1 MKVLVCGAGQVGF
14 NIARQLAAE
23 QNDVTVVDMSSE
35 LIARVN
41 ESLDVQAM
49 IGHASHPDVLERA
62 GAPDADMI
70 IAVTFADEINMVA
83 CQVAHSIFN
92 VPTKIARI
100 SAQNYLQPIWQDLF
114 SRDHMPIDVII
125 SPEMEVANAVMRR
138 LEIPGASDV
147 YSFADGLVRVI
158 SVFVDEKCPI
168 IDTPL
173 RQLTEL
179 FPDLH
184 IRVMGIIRGEHSFV
198 PNPNQEMQAGDEVY
212 FAVDSKHVGRAM
224 ASFGHEEHE
233 ARSIVIVGAGNI
245 GVLLAKQLESEH
257 PNVRVKLIEVDM
269 ERAELV
275 ADQLDNAIVLH
286 GDSLDR
292 EILDEANIRN
302 TETIIAVTDDDQ
314 VNILA
319 SLIAKR
325 EGCQSA
331 VALVNNISY
340 SPLIHSLGVDV
351 VVSPRA
357 STVST
362 ILQHVRRG
370 RIRSLYS
377 VGDGL
382 AEVIEGEVLQTS
394 RLAGTALRDS
404 RVPNVIIG
412 ALVRDGDVVIP
423 KGDTVIETNDKV
435 VLFALKDAVKKVER
449 LFSVRP
455 DFF

>member
-1 MKVLVCGAGQVGF
+1 MLEDQGF
-14 NIARQLAAE
+14 FREGVHLLQKPL
-23 QNDVTVVDMSSE
+23 S
-35 LIARVN
+35 
-41 ESLDVQAM
+41 
-49 IGHASHPDVLERA
+49 GDVLGR
-62 GAPDADMI
+62 
-70 IAVTFADEINMVA
+70 
-83 CQVAHSIFN
+83 
-92 VPTKIARI
+92 KI
-100 SAQNYLQPIWQDLF
+100 
-114 SRDHMPIDVII
+114 
-125 SPEMEVANAVMRR
+125 
-138 LEIPGASDV
+138 
-147 YSFADGLVRVI
+147 
-158 SVFVDEKCPI
+158 
-168 IDTPL
+168 
-173 RQLTEL
+173 
-179 FPDLH
+179 
-184 IRVMGIIRGEHSFV
+184 
-198 PNPNQEMQAGDEVY
+198 
-212 FAVDSKHVGRAM
+212 
-224 ASFGHEEHE
+224 
-233 ARSIVIVGAGNI
+233 
-245 GVLLAKQLESEH
+245 
-257 PNVRVKLIEVDM
+257 
-269 ERAELV
+269 
-275 ADQLDNAIVLH
+275 
-286 GDSLDR
+286 R

-302 TETIIAVTDDDQ
+302 TEAIIAVTNDDQ

-377 VGDGL
+377 VGDGV

-404 RVPNVIIG
+404 RVQNVIVG
-412 ALVRDGDVVIP
+412 ALVRGGQVIIP

-449 LFSVRP
+449 LFSVQP

>member
-1 MKVLVCGAGQVGF
+1 MF
-14 NIARQLAAE
+14 PFAE
-23 QNDVTVVDMSSE
+23 
-35 LIARVN
+35 
-41 ESLDVQAM
+41 
-49 IGHASHPDVLERA
+49 
-62 GAPDADMI
+62 
-70 IAVTFADEINMVA
+70 
-83 CQVAHSIFN
+83 
-92 VPTKIARI
+92 
-100 SAQNYLQPIWQDLF
+100 
-114 SRDHMPIDVII
+114 
-125 SPEMEVANAVMRR
+125 
-138 LEIPGASDV
+138 
-147 YSFADGLVRVI
+147 GLVRVI
-158 SVFVDEKCPI
+158 SVFIEDHCPI

-184 IRVMGIIRGEHSFV
+184 IRVMGIIRGDRTFV
-198 PNPNQEMQAGDEVY
+198 PSPDEQMHPGDEVY
-212 FAVDSKHVGRAM
+212 FAVDSRHVGRAM
-224 ASFGHEEHE
+224 ASFGHEEQE
-233 ARSIVIVGAGNI
+233 ARSVVIVGAGDI
-245 GVLLAKQLESEH
+245 GMLLGKQLETEQ
-257 PNVRVKLIEVDM
+257 PEVRVKLIEVDIQKA
-269 ERAELV
+269 ERA
-275 ADQLDNAIVLH
+275 ADRLDGAIVLH
-286 GDSLDR
+286 GDTLDR

-302 TETIIAVTDDDQ
+302 TEAIIAVTNDDQ

-377 VGDGL
+377 VGDGV

-404 RVPNVIIG
+404 RVQNVIVG
-412 ALVRDGDVVIP
+412 ALVRGGQVIIP

-435 VLFALKDAVKKVER
+435 VLFALKDAVRKVER